1 MIREDYLQQNAFVD
15 IDNYSSYDRQSMLLD
30 IILQYDAQ
38 CRRAIAGGAD
48 LGKLISIEVRD
59 RIGRAK
65 SVPAEE
71 YPTAYAA
78 IAADMAD
85 QIKEA
90 AQHD

>member
-1 MIREDYLQQNAFVD
+1 ME
-15 IDNYSSYDRQSMLLD
+15 IDNYSSYDRQSLLLD
-30 IILQYDAQ
+30 IILQYDAL
-38 CRRAIAGGAD
+38 CRKAISGGAD
-48 LGKLISIEVRD
+48 LNKLISIEARD
-59 RIGRAK
+59 RIGRAI

-71 YPTAYAA
+71 YPTVYSA